1 LRPRSKTIA
10 CGIAAVLSMAIRV
23 RAQEAV
29 AGVTAEPS
37 SIVPGYVIG
46 AGDVL
51 QVVVWKDP
59 DLTREVT
66 VRIDGMI
73 TVPLLGDLPAAG
85 QAPGELAKAIA
96 GGLERYIGDPQ
107 VAVVVSRAM
116 SARFYVL
123 GQVTKS
129 GEFPLSGRTT
139 LLQGL
144 ALAGGFR
151 EFAKLEDIVVV
162 RHDGTVVA
170 VNYKR
175 LAEGREL
182 GQNIVL
188 SPGDTI
194 IVP

>member
-1 LRPRSKTIA
+1 
-10 CGIAAVLSMAIRV
+10 MAIRV